1 MLSKLSIIQLKLV
14 NLLII
19 IKIIKINVMNL
30 KERGLTVG
38 DLMIILIFVIST
50 VFIINKV
57 KDSDKQSYFQIAPN
71 EILTTNKS

>member
-1 MLSKLSIIQLKLV
+1 
-14 NLLII
+14 
-19 IKIIKINVMNL
+19 MNL
-30 KERGLTVG
+30 KERGFTVG

-57 KDSDKQSYFQIAPN
+57 KDSDKQSYLQIVPN

>member
-1 MLSKLSIIQLKLV
+1 
-14 NLLII
+14 
-19 IKIIKINVMNL
+19 MNL

-50 VFIINKV
+50 AFIINKV
-57 KDSDKQSYFQIAPN
+57 RDSEKQSYLQIVPN

>member
-1 MLSKLSIIQLKLV
+1 
-14 NLLII
+14 
-19 IKIIKINVMNL
+19 MNL

-38 DLMIILIFVIST
+38 DLTIILILIIST

-57 KDSDKQSYFQIAPN
+57 KDSDKQTYFQIDPY

>member
-1 MLSKLSIIQLKLV
+1 
-14 NLLII
+14 
-19 IKIIKINVMNL
+19 MNL

-38 DLMIILIFVIST
+38 DLIIILIFVIST

-57 KDSDKQSYFQIAPN
+57 KDSDKQSYIQMAPN

>member
-1 MLSKLSIIQLKLV
+1 MD
-14 NLLII
+14 
-19 IKIIKINVMNL
+19 IKKNIMNL

>member
-1 MLSKLSIIQLKLV
+1 
-14 NLLII
+14 
-19 IKIIKINVMNL
+19 MNL

-38 DLMIILIFVIST
+38 DLMIIIIFVIST

>member
-1 MLSKLSIIQLKLV
+1 
-14 NLLII
+14 
-19 IKIIKINVMNL
+19 MNL

-57 KDSDKQSYFQIAPN
+57 KDSDKQSYLQIAPN
-71 EILTTNKS
+71 EILNTNKS

>member
-1 MLSKLSIIQLKLV
+1 
-14 NLLII
+14 
-19 IKIIKINVMNL
+19 MNL

-50 VFIINKV
+50 VFIFNKV
-57 KDSDKQSYFQIAPN
+57 KDSDKQSYFQITPN